1 MMGFSVKR
9 GTGKATC
16 QLCKKKIEKSEWA
29 VVYKKGFNNGQAH
42 LVCLNQVVYRNT
54 GEVV

>member
-1 MMGFSVKR
+1 MGFSVKR

-29 VVYKKGFNNGQAH
+29 VIFKGNMSGGQAH